1 MDVETAVDYVHK
13 MITLGNFQQVDPQAP
28 TLDDIRHIGGLTFIM
43 ARTTHGEIGYSLT
56 GVVSDP
62 PKENLEVLT
71 RFAGAFDIAHRRF
84 LDLKKPK
91 HKQERCR

>member
-1 MDVETAVDYVHK
+1 MLAKWEKSKKPTVVFAMDVETAVDYVHK

-56 GVVSDP
+56 GVVNDP
-62 PKENLEVLT
+62 PKRKSGSINP
-71 RFAGAFDIAHRRF
+71 FCWCI
-84 LDLKKPK
+84 
-91 HKQERCR
+91 